1 MKKKSNE
8 IHASKPSD
16 RSRCDSLSRE
26 QISAIVTSANSD
38 PSMSI
43 VRDVMQV
50 VLHTG
55 LLSSQ
60 LSNLRISD
68 VDIENLRLRLDSHS
82 SFSEQRFIPLSPM
95 VLVALMHLHDLNPE
109 SEFVLGD
116 NRSARISFVRR
127 SLRQLGEQTGNRHL
141 RLHSFRSTFAAM
153 MVSAGVDIS
162 TRAQLMGHSLA
173 KK

>member
-1 MKKKSNE
+1 MKKKPDE
-8 IHASKPSD
+8 IQTSKQPN
-16 RSRCDSLSRE
+16 RPPGDSLSRE
-26 QISAIVTSANSD
+26 QISAIITAANSD

-43 VRDVMQV
+43 ASDVVQV

-68 VDIENLRLRLDSHS
+68 VDVENNRLRLDSHAS
-82 SFSEQRFIPLSPM
+82 PSGQRFILLSPM
-95 VLVALMHLHDLNPE
+95 ALEALMRLHGLNPK

-116 NRSARISFVRR
+116 NPAARISFVRLA
-127 SLRQLGEQTGNRHL
+127 LRRVGEQTGNRNL
-141 RLHSFRSTFAAM
+141 RLHSFRSTFIAM
-153 MVSAGVDIS
+153 MISAGIDTS
-162 TRAQLMGHSLA
+162 TLARHMGHAWA